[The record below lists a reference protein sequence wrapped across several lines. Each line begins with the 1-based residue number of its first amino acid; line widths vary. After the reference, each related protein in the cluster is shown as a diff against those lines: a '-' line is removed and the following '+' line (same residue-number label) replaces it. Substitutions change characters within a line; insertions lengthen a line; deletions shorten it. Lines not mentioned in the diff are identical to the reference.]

1 MQIKYGTD
9 VKNID
14 VTNICFNK
22 LFQNNIITI
31 PAGELNRSYYFTDPI
46 YGISKKIII
55 IINDDIIEYDYNQ
68 TIIININNQ
77 TITTQNIINI
87 LNNNPNITIQ
97 NINYIDAKTEEI
109 QSKLK
114 INYGSFME
122 ELPEQKMVVR
132 YLTGS
137 EKVLEIGSNIGRN
150 SLIIASIID
159 NNNFL
164 SLESDTTIFNQ
175 LNENKNLNNFTFY
188 TENSALSN
196 KKLIQNGWVT
206 IPSDNLLPGY
216 KWVNT
221 ITLSELYS
229 KYNIQFD
236 TLVLDCDGV
245 FYYILMNMPE
255 ILNNIKLII
264 MENDYLNISEKNYID
279 NVLKNNNFYVD
290 YVESG
295 GWGPCYNNFY
305 EVWKK

>member
-1 MQIKYGTD
+1 MQIKYGINNI
-9 VKNID
+9 NID

-31 PAGELNRSYYFTDPI
+31 QSGDHNRAYYFTDPI
-46 YGISKKIII
+46 IGVLKKIYII
-55 IINDDIIEYDYNQ
+55 IDNNTTEYDHTQ
-68 TIIININNQ
+68 TIKIDITTQ
-77 TITTQNIINI
+77 TITTQTTQAIIND
-87 LNNNPNITIQ
+87 
-97 NINYIDAKTEEI
+97 IDNKI
-109 QSKLK
+109 SQLHSKLK
-114 INYGSFME
+114 LNYGSFTD
-122 ELPEQKMVVR
+122 ELPEQKMVLR
-132 YLTGS
+132 YLTGR

-164 SLESDTTIFNQ
+164 TLESDTSIFNQ
-175 LNENKNLNNFTFY
+175 LNKNKNLNNFTFY
-188 TENSALSN
+188 TENSALSTL
-196 KKLIQNGWVT
+196 KLIQKDWETMV
-206 IPSDNLLPGY
+206 SDNLLPDY

-221 ITLSELYS
+221 ITLKNLYT

-236 TLVLDCDGV
+236 TLVLDCEGA
-245 FYYILMNMPE
+245 FYYILMDFPE

-264 MENDYLNISEKNYID
+264 MENDYHDISHKNYIN

-290 YVESG
+290 YVEGG

>member
-1 MQIKYGTD
+1 M
-9 VKNID
+9 
-14 VTNICFNK
+14 
-22 LFQNNIITI
+22 L
-31 PAGELNRSYYFTDPI
+31 
-46 YGISKKIII
+46 KKIYII
-55 IINDDIIEYDYNQ
+55 IDNKTTEYDYTQEIKIDITSKIITTQ
-68 TIIININNQ
+68 TIIVDFDKKISQLHSN
-77 TITTQNIINI
+77 
-87 LNNNPNITIQ
+87 
-97 NINYIDAKTEEI
+97 
-109 QSKLK
+109 LK

-132 YLTGS
+132 HLTGS

-164 SLESDTTIFNQ
+164 TLESDTTIFNQ
-175 LNENKNLNNFTFY
+175 LNENKNINNFTFY

-196 KKLIQNGWVT
+196 RKLIQKDWDTMV
-206 IPSDNLLPGY
+206 SDDLLPGY

-221 ITLSELYS
+221 ITLENLYV

-236 TLVLDCDGV
+236 TLVLDCEGA
-245 FYYILMNMPE
+245 FYYILMDFPE

-264 MENDYLNISEKNYID
+264 MENDYHDIAHKQYID

-290 YVESG
+290 YIESG

-305 EVWKK
+305 EVWKKLI